1 MTNQDKLSLI
11 LMAIKIQLTNQ
22 MTINGQVFCQIAN
35 TNHWVNAN
43 DLTLKAKTSKKNKK
57 AKKTSVSYR
66 YRRVARTV
74 KKVRLVDA
82 KGRKTKRTLKA
93 GTTWKTFARKKINGK
108 WYYRLGTQKQ
118 WVRASAMKVLKYS
131 KF

>member
-22 MTINGQVFCQIAN
+22 MTINGQVFYQIAN

-66 YRRVARTV
+66 YPIYER
-74 KKVRLVDA
+74 DS
-82 KGRKTKRTLKA
+82 G
-93 GTTWKTFARKKINGK
+93 
-108 WYYRLGTQKQ
+108 
-118 WVRASAMKVLKYS
+118 
-131 KF
+131 